1 MFRYIYGCFNFFQQK
16 GTTIMRRTRRSLI
29 ALLLTLAMILSL
41 TACGSKKEDTSA
53 PATESPSAETPA
65 ETPALTQIRVGM
77 ECAYAPNNWQ
87 EDTASELNVPIE
99 NLPGFY
105 ADGND
110 VQIARHIAEQLGA
123 ELVIVKLGWSGLIEA
138 LNQGQI
144 DMIIAGMGDTEE
156 RRQAIN
162 FSQPYKATEYGLM
175 VNGDSPYA
183 TATTLAEFSGASVLG
198 QKDTMLDT
206 VIDQIPGVNHLPAV
220 DSIPNQIARLEQKT
234 CDAIVVN
241 MENTPGYLA
250 TNPTFK
256 VIELAEGEEFELG
269 FNGSCVGLRKSD
281 TELLDQVNAALDLL
295 SEEQRAEILAGANE
309 RQPK

>member
-1 MFRYIYGCFNFFQQK
+1 MN
-16 GTTIMRRTRRSLI
+16 MRRLT
-29 ALLLTLAMILSL
+29 ALLLTLVMALSL
-41 TACGSKKEDTSA
+41 TACGSKKE
-53 PATESPSAETPA
+53 ETPA
-65 ETPALTQIRVGM
+65 EAPAETPVEEPAQAITQIRVGM

-87 EDTASELNVPIE
+87 EDTATDLNVPIE

-110 VQIARHIAEQLGA
+110 VQIARHIADYLGA
-123 ELVIVKLGWSGLIEA
+123 ELVVVKLGWSGLIEA

-144 DMIIAGMGDTEE
+144 DMIIAGMADTEE
-156 RRQAIN
+156 RRQSIN
-162 FSQPYKATEYGLM
+162 FSEPYKSTVYGLM
-175 VNGDSPYA
+175 VNEDSAYVNA
-183 TATTLAEFSGASVLG
+183 TSIQDFAGASVLG

-206 VIDQIPGVNHLPAV
+206 VIDQIEGVNHLPAV
-220 DSIPNQIARLEQKT
+220 DSIPNQIARLQQKT

-250 TNPTFK
+250 TNPTFR
-256 VIELAEGEEFELG
+256 VVEFAEGEGFTLG

-281 TELLDQVNAALDLL
+281 TELLEQVNAALEEL
-295 SEEQRAEILAGANE
+295 SEEERADILAAANE

>member
-1 MFRYIYGCFNFFQQK
+1 M
-16 GTTIMRRTRRSLI
+16 
-29 ALLLTLAMILSL
+29 ALSL
-41 TACGSKKEDTSA
+41 AACGAKKEEA
-53 PATESPSAETPA
+53 PAEEAPA
-65 ETPALTQIRVGM
+65 QEEGSGERRQIRVGM

-87 EDTASELNVPIE
+87 EDTATDLNVPIE

-110 VQIARHIAEQLGA
+110 VQIARHIADYLDA
-123 ELVIVKLGWSGLIEA
+123 DLVVVKLAWSGLIEA

-144 DMIIAGMGDTEE
+144 DMIIAGMADTEE
-156 RRQAIN
+156 RRQSIN
-162 FSQPYKATEYGLM
+162 FSEPYKTTEYGLM
-175 VNGDSPYA
+175 VNGDSEYA
-183 TATTLAEFSGASVLG
+183 DATTLADFAGASVLG

-206 VIDQIPGVNHLPAV
+206 VIDQIEGVNHLPAV
-220 DSIPNQIARLEQKT
+220 DSVPNQIARLEQRT

-256 VIELAEGEEFELG
+256 VIEFADGEGFTLG
-269 FNGSCVGLRKSD
+269 FRGSCVGLRKDD
-281 TELLDQVNAALDLL
+281 TELLDQVNAALAQL
-295 SEEQRAEILAGANE
+295 SEDDRAEILAAANE

>member
-1 MFRYIYGCFNFFQQK
+1 MN
-16 GTTIMRRTRRSLI
+16 TRRFWS
-29 ALLLTLAMILSL
+29 LLLALAMVLSL
-41 TACGSKKEDTSA
+41 AACGTKKE
-53 PATESPSAETPA
+53 ETPA
-65 ETPALTQIRVGM
+65 EEAPAQEEGTGELRQIRVGM

-87 EDTASELNVPIE
+87 EDTATDLNVPIE

-110 VQIARHIAEQLGA
+110 VQIARHIADYLDA
-123 ELVIVKLGWSGLIEA
+123 DLVVVKLAWSGLIEA

-144 DMIIAGMGDTEE
+144 DMIIAGMADTEE
-156 RRQAIN
+156 RRQSIN
-162 FSQPYKATEYGLM
+162 FSEPYKTTEYGLM
-175 VNGDSPYA
+175 VNGDSAYADA
-183 TATTLAEFSGASVLG
+183 TALADFAGASVLG

-206 VIDQIPGVNHLPAV
+206 VIDQIEGVNHLPAV
-220 DSIPNQIARLEQKT
+220 DSVPNQIARLEQRT

-256 VIELAEGEEFELG
+256 VVEFAEGEGFTLG
-269 FNGSCVGLRKSD
+269 FRGSCVGLRKDD
-281 TELLDQVNAALDLL
+281 TELLEQVNAALAEL
-295 SEEQRAEILAGANE
+295 SEDDRAEILAAANE